1 MSDEN
6 FDRIER
12 QLEGNSL
19 ALNAIA
25 EVLQKMDSKL
35 SREEGVALAKQERIA
50 KAREKEGMVQD
61 VANSV
66 LAMIKAEFG
75 RPAKGTGKTEKNA
88 DDSESQSK
96 LPAAGTEAV
105 QKPIVMKEY
114 DDDDE
119 EEEEMEKAHTPEHD
133 DEEDGEDM
141 EKSSLKAQIAKLQ
154 KQLSDYDEKIE
165 KAVKEESE
173 ARLRKMGFREEK
185 SLQAPTRIEPVMG
198 TQSLGVDEAPY
209 ISKSNAPVNS
219 EDVVEQLASLSF
231 KQLRDMQ
238 EKIEAGDTNGIP
250 RELLGE

>member
-50 KAREKEGMVQD
+50 KAKEKEGMVQD

-66 LAMIKAEFG
+66 LAMIKAEFE

-96 LPAAGTEAV
+96 LPAAGTEEV

-209 ISKSNAPVNS
+209 IKKSAT
-219 EDVVEQLASLSF
+219 EGDVVDQLAQLSF
-231 KQLRDMQ
+231 SELRNMQ
-238 EKIEAGDTNGIP
+238 SAIEQGNTDGVP
-250 RELLGE
+250 KELLG